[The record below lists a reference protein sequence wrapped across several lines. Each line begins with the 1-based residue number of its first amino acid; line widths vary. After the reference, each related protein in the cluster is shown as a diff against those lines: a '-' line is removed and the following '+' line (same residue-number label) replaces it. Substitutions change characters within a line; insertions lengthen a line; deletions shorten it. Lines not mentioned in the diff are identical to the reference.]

1 MPRGQPYLDVRL
13 TQWFDPA
20 LTLPVQQRAAH
31 PGAAGKHR
39 KRPAGKH
46 LFVLHLDADTAD
58 VHADEP
64 CLTSPFT
71 INHVRRSSMK
81 YRLATTC
88 FVIGATL
95 APLAAYAEDTDK
107 DRANPATFVKDSAIT
122 TKIKSKLAAENLAS
136 LKDIKVDTDQNG
148 VVWMSGTVKSQSEAD
163 QALTIARNTE
173 GVKSVKSN
181 LKVQKG

>member
-1 MPRGQPYLDVRL
+1 
-13 TQWFDPA
+13 
-20 LTLPVQQRAAH
+20 
-31 PGAAGKHR
+31 
-39 KRPAGKH
+39 
-46 LFVLHLDADTAD
+46 
-58 VHADEP
+58 
-64 CLTSPFT
+64 
-71 INHVRRSSMK
+71 MK

-88 FVIGATL
+88 FVFGATL
-95 APLAAYAEDTDK
+95 APLGAYAEDTDK
-107 DRANPATFVKDSAIT
+107 DRANPAAFVKDSAIT

>member
-1 MPRGQPYLDVRL
+1 
-13 TQWFDPA
+13 
-20 LTLPVQQRAAH
+20 
-31 PGAAGKHR
+31 
-39 KRPAGKH
+39 
-46 LFVLHLDADTAD
+46 
-58 VHADEP
+58 
-64 CLTSPFT
+64 
-71 INHVRRSSMK
+71 MK

-107 DRANPATFVKDSAIT
+107 DRANPAAFVKDSAIT
-122 TKIKSKLAAENLAS
+122 TKIKSKLAAENVAS